1 MTWLLLGVGYYL
13 LRKDDDVATS
23 LDLTILTWPVTLLD
37 EQGRRTGRGTSRI
50 TQEYRPPT
58 HMGVDISVP
67 GHYKDARADVVALA
81 AGKVAGAYEFVRG
94 WAVLLDHGDWA
105 SGYLHM
111 TELDPAIRDGALVAA
126 GQRLGPMGSDP
137 SDPEGV
143 VHLHLQIAPGGHTTD
158 PAPYL
163 ARAV

>member
-1 MTWLLLGVGYYL
+1 MRPRDVVLMLLGGWYL
-13 LRKDDDVATS
+13 LRKDDHVITS
-23 LDLTILTWPVTLLD
+23 LESTPLVWPVRSNGARVG
-37 EQGRRTGRGTSRI
+37 QV

-58 HMGVDISVP
+58 HMGVDVAVP
-67 GHYKDARADVVALA
+67 GHYTDAVADVVALA
-81 AGKVAGAYEFVRG
+81 GGRVAAAYQYERG

-111 TELDPAIRDGALVAA
+111 TELVVTEGQTVEP
-126 GQRLGPMGSDP
+126 GQRLGPMGADP
-137 SDPEGV
+137 LDGEHI

>member
-1 MTWLLLGVGYYL
+1 MKLPGWAYLLLGYIV
-13 LRKDDDVATS
+13 LRKDDHVVTS
-23 LDLTILTWPVTLLD
+23 LETTPLTWPVQFD
-37 EQGRRTGRGTSRI
+37 GKRTGQV

-58 HMGVDISVP
+58 HMGVDIAIP
-67 GHYKDARADVVALA
+67 GHYVDGVADVVALA
-81 AGKVAGAYEFVRG
+81 GGRVAAAYQYERG

-111 TELDPAIRDGALVAA
+111 TELHPTIREGVTVTA
-126 GQRLGPMGSDP
+126 GQVLGPMGADP
-137 SDPEGV
+137 LDAEHI
-143 VHLHLQIAPGGHTTD
+143 VHLHLQVAPGGHTTD